1 MARKVIGFDVTGTP
15 ENYQNAGSVDK
26 AATGGSSAKGNYNQ
40 PGGMVNKY
48 NPMKA
53 AKGYIDAD
61 GSMGENTPSAEMG
74 GAPSKGRGYSK

>member
-1 MARKVIGFDVTGTP
+1 MARKVIGFDVTGMA
-15 ENYQNAGSVDK
+15 ENHKNAGSVEK

-40 PGGMVNKY
+40 PGMVNKY

-61 GSMGENTPSAEMG
+61 GSIGENTPSAEMG
-74 GAPSKGRGYSK
+74 GAPNKGRGYSK